1 MFLGMGLIGRNKD
14 GLEGGS
20 MLRRFTGR
28 RKAVSMPR
36 SVRLTEE
43 EMEGEGVLLR
53 AGHVAGEIVGEAK
66 QSLSP
71 C

>member
-1 MFLGMGLIGRNKD
+1 MGLIGRNKD

-43 EMEGEGVLLR
+43 EMEGEGALLR
-53 AGHVAGEIVGEAK
+53 AGDAAGEIVGEAK